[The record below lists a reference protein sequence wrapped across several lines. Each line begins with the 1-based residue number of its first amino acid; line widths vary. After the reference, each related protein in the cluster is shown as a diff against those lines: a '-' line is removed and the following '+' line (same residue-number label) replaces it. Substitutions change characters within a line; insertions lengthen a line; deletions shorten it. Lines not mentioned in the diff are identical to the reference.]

1 MESAAIGRVSSVV
14 VGCAESNAPE
24 SNAPPIQLA
33 GGALKRQPEKIFPE
47 LPPENFRECQPLDS
61 LSIFE
66 RQPLRMGDV
75 TRLDATYAR
84 DPNFVSRRIADEVIV
99 LPIRKNLG
107 DLESIYTL
115 NEVGARI
122 WELLDGRRTLREIRD
137 VIVGEYQVTDQEAT
151 VDLETFV
158 EHLTAIG
165 ALAAPAR

>member
-1 MESAAIGRVSSVV
+1 MEPATIGRVSSVV
-14 VGCAESNAPE
+14 GCPE
-24 SNAPPIQLA
+24 SNAPPVQLA
-33 GGALKRQPEKIFPE
+33 RGALKRQPEKIFPE
-47 LPPENFRECQPLDS
+47 LPQENFRECQPLDS
-61 LSIFE
+61 VSIFE
-66 RQPLRMGDV
+66 GQLAQMGDV
-75 TRLDATYAR
+75 TGLDATYAR
-84 DPNFVSRRIADEVIV
+84 DPDFVSRRIADEVLV